1 MPCILQQAANLVYI
15 PYRITDSVM
24 IEINPVLQMGS
35 ITVAG
40 VMDRLEEIT
49 SEKDGKFA

>member
-1 MPCILQQAANLVYI
+1 MHPTAGANLIDISDHIMDPIMV
-15 PYRITDSVM
+15 
-24 IEINPVLQMGS
+24 EIDPVLEMGS